1 MVTGRILLTVAALGV
16 GLVAAASGAAP
27 AKKSAPATT
36 TDGNAKAEQLI
47 QSCDAHKFET
57 TVKEVVDG
65 QPQQS
70 KVKLCGKEGQSDA
83 DWIGTLKDA
92 VAKLGANKEMPG
104 EVRDQIVKALNTEI
118 SRLEFQGAKSAFSST
133 SPVGKSSPLD
143 EFAALPPLPQPK
155 PQVVASVPP
164 PPARQITPA
173 APMRDYASLPPLP
186 TAPVAPPHV
195 LAVGASTAV
204 AFLPRPKMSFT
215 CFTPGEG
222 ADGPCTGFT
231 RETMITVKAGED
243 LPASTALRFVRD
255 GDPKADIE
263 LAQIKKGK
271 SVQFAMPT
279 DVCRHAVGGRLELK
293 IVRAGQEV
301 GTDGPYNLNC

>member
-1 MVTGRILLTVAALGV
+1 MVTGRIFLAVAILAV
-16 GLVAAASGAAP
+16 GLRSASGLAAP
-27 AKKSAPATT
+27 PKKNAHPAPAGP
-36 TDGNAKAEQLI
+36 DAKAQQLM
-47 QSCDAHKFET
+47 QNCDAHKFET

-70 KVKLCGKEGQSDA
+70 KVKLCGKEGQTDA
-83 DWIGTLKDA
+83 DWIVTLKDA
-92 VAKLGANKEMPG
+92 VDKLGANKEMAA
-104 EVRDQIVKALNTEI
+104 EVRDQIVKALKTEI
-118 SRLEFQGAKSAFSST
+118 SRLEFQGAKSAFTPTTPAANGSGLT
-133 SPVGKSSPLD
+133 DIP
-143 EFAALPPLPQPK
+143 ALPGIEAK
-155 PQVVASVPP
+155 PTQTASVPP
-164 PPARQITPA
+164 PRAPVAA
-173 APMRDYASLPPLP
+173 APMRDYAALPPLP
-186 TAPVAPPHV
+186 SAPVAPPHV
-195 LAVGASTAV
+195 LAAGASTSV
-204 AFLPRPKMSFT
+204 VFLPRPKMSFS

-231 RETMITVKAGED
+231 RDTLITVRAGED

>member
-1 MVTGRILLTVAALGV
+1 MTGRICFAAAMVSV
-16 GLVAAASGAAP
+16 GLVSAAGVAAP
-27 AKKSAPATT
+27 AKKKAPPPAAAGP
-36 TDGNAKAEQLI
+36 DAKTQQLI
-47 QSCDAHKFET
+47 QNCDAHKFET
-57 TVKEVVDG
+57 TVQEVVDG

-70 KVKLCGKEGQSDA
+70 KVKLCGKQGQSDA

-92 VAKLGANKEMPG
+92 VAKLDANKEMPA

-118 SRLEFQGAKSAFSST
+118 SRLEFQEAKTAFSST
-133 SPVGKSSPLD
+133 NPVEKSSALN
-143 EFAALPPLPQPK
+143 EIAALPPLPQPK
-155 PQVVASVPP
+155 PQGAARVPP

-173 APMRDYASLPPLP
+173 APMRDYAALPPLP

-195 LAVGASTAV
+195 LAAGTSTTV

-231 RETMITVKAGED
+231 RQTLITVRAGED

-255 GDPKADIE
+255 GDTKADIE
-263 LAQIKKGK
+263 LTQLKKGK

-293 IVRAGQEV
+293 IVRSGQEV

>member
-1 MVTGRILLTVAALGV
+1 MATGRIFLAATILAAGLGS
-16 GLVAAASGAAP
+16 ASGWAAP
-27 AKKSAPATT
+27 AKKASSATAAPPDT
-36 TDGNAKAEQLI
+36 KAQQLI
-47 QSCDAHKFET
+47 QNCDAHKFET

-83 DWIGTLKDA
+83 DWVGTLKDA
-92 VAKLGANKEMPG
+92 VDKLDANKEMAA
-104 EVRDQIVKALNTEI
+104 EVRDQIVKALKTEI
-118 SRLEFQGAKSAFSST
+118 SRLELQGAKTAFTST
-133 SPVGKSSPLD
+133 APGAKSSALD
-143 EFAALPPLPQPK
+143 EIAALPPLPEPK

-164 PPARQITPA
+164 PPTRQITPP
-173 APMRDYASLPPLP
+173 APMRDYAALPPLP
-186 TAPVAPPHV
+186 TANVPPPHV
-195 LAVGASTAV
+195 LAGGASTSV
-204 AFLPRPKMSFT
+204 AFLPRPKMSFS

-231 RETMITVKAGED
+231 RDTLITVRAGED

-263 LAQIKKGK
+263 LTQLRKGK
-271 SVQFAMPT
+271 SVQLAMPT
-279 DVCRHAVGGRLELK
+279 DVCKHAVGGRLELK
-293 IVRAGQEV
+293 IVRSGQEV

>member
-16 GLVAAASGAAP
+16 GLAAAASGAAP
-27 AKKSAPATT
+27 AKKAAPATT
-36 TDGNAKAEQLI
+36 GDADAKAEQLM
-47 QSCDAHKFET
+47 QNCDAHKFET
-57 TVKEVVDG
+57 TVREVVDG

-92 VAKLGANKEMPG
+92 VAKLDANKEMPA
-104 EVRDQIVKALNTEI
+104 EVRDQIVKALKTEI
-118 SRLEFQGAKSAFSST
+118 SRLEFKGAKTAFTST
-133 SPVGKSSPLD
+133 SPVGNSSPLN
-143 EFAALPPLPQPK
+143 EISALPPLPQPK

-164 PPARQITPA
+164 ARQIAPA
-173 APMRDYASLPPLP
+173 APMRDFAALPPLP
-186 TAPVAPPHV
+186 SAPVAPPHV
-195 LAVGASTAV
+195 LAAGASTTV
-204 AFLPRPKMSFT
+204 LFLPRPKMSFS

-231 RETMITVKAGED
+231 RETLITVKAGED

-263 LAQIKKGK
+263 LAQLKKGK

-293 IVRAGQEV
+293 IVRSGQEV